1 MAEEPQSVCEWL
13 DIELTRLSG
22 DDKKAL
28 IDEIMTTMS
37 AVEIREV
44 RISAESIWERKF
56 TEEKL
61 ADMEDLRKRISELA
75 LSVNVSIERETPRR
89 PQRKSRLPSN
99 VLYRTPDGSVQ
110 WEHSA
115 IVNPLSVAPDDV
127 S

>member
-56 TEEKL
+56 TEKN
-61 ADMEDLRKRISELA
+61 LRIW
-75 LSVNVSIERETPRR
+75 
-89 PQRKSRLPSN
+89 
-99 VLYRTPDGSVQ
+99 RT
-110 WEHSA
+110 
-115 IVNPLSVAPDDV
+115 
-127 S
+127 

>member
-75 LSVNVSIERETPRR
+75 LSVNVSIERETPDV
-89 PQRKSRLPSN
+89 PSTKAGYH
-99 VLYRTPDGSVQ
+99 LMCS
-110 WEHSA
+110 
-115 IVNPLSVAPDDV
+115 IVPRMAVFNGGVGDACQTNFRS
-127 S
+127 